1 MTSSSTASGLSSP
14 RGIDG
19 HQVQVV
25 SKIDSWRS
33 SRQSRLRHSAPPK
46 LTFAS
51 STAARLAA
59 SREAAAKVRG
69 RREADH
75 LAIPVNTAST
85 AAVVPRL
92 EVCVDTS
99 KARSNLD
106 VVRLCIDELGWK
118 EVRYMTCCP
127 VY

>member
-1 MTSSSTASGLSSP
+1 MSSVPGLSP
-14 RGIDG
+14 RSIDG
-19 HQVQVV
+19 HQVAVT
-25 SKIDSWRS
+25 SKIDSWKS
-33 SRQSRLRHSAPPK
+33 SRHDRLRHSAPPH

-59 SREAAAKVRG
+59 SREAAAKARG
-69 RREADH
+69 RREADQ
-75 LAIPVNTAST
+75 ST
-85 AAVVPRL
+85 APPCTQSTAQVPKL

-118 EVRYMTCCP
+118 EVRYSSCS
-127 VY
+127 VYNSIRM